1 MTFLKKTVFLQ
12 KAGGRI
18 RNKTIPKLLPD
29 LPCIYFNLDRNE
41 CVKEIRKP
49 NEFIEDTDYDYEI
62 LDVELEPYNKTLYR
76 LWDWGFKNIVDKES
90 YEKIKDYL

>member
-1 MTFLKKTVFLQ
+1 MELLIIIFLSLACFCLFMIAKNENTYKQRLKII
-12 KAGGRI
+12 KAEYGYNSERI
-18 RNKTIPKLLPD
+18 N
-29 LPCIYFNLDRNE
+29 NN
-41 CVKEIRKP
+41 
-49 NEFIEDTDYDYEI
+49 DYEI

>member
-1 MTFLKKTVFLQ
+1 M
-12 KAGGRI
+12 

-49 NEFIEDTDYDYEI
+49 NEFIEDTDYDYETCCWVSF
-62 LDVELEPYNKTLYR
+62 DEETG
-76 LWDWGFKNIVDKES
+76 LWADFDDEEGGKR
-90 YEKIKDYL
+90 